1 MPRTPPDRFGFIPLR
16 PVDIAHILDGDAEGG
31 GHRFGA
37 NRKKSEFP
45 PGWDEPE
52 LIAAVEE
59 IQYRVILAYGSLS
72 PGVFEAVIARV
83 KMRMI
88 IDIDEVSQQLM
99 VATVIPLEGDGV
111 TIWTSGKRKPRPL
124 RENEAGARI

>member
-16 PVDIAHILDGDAEGG
+16 PVDIIHILDGDAEGG

-59 IQYRVILAYGSLS
+59 IQYRVILAYGTLS
-72 PGVFEAVIARV
+72 PGVFEAVIGRV
-83 KMRMI
+83 KLRMVLKI
-88 IDIDEVSQQLM
+88 RPNIEEIY
-99 VATVIPLEGDGV
+99 VATVVPLEGDGV
-111 TIWTSGKRKPRPL
+111 TYWTSGKRKQRPL
-124 RENEAGARI
+124 RENKAGVTI